1 METRIK
7 YIKTTNSGWVYAVQV
22 KKWLFWKTIESY
34 ASFEGAERFI
44 DTLSQ
49 IDEFNNKTNSSNEI
63 VSKSLNNIVY
73 EGWAVRNIHHNGD
86 LYSKVN
92 FYTSYPSKRENSNVF
107 NGTLWKDAN
116 GYVDPIIEI
125 KGEKFFFTRQSVS
138 KYRPPSLY
146 SASNLA

>member
-34 ASFEGAERFI
+34 ASFEGAERFLNILKDI
-44 DTLSQ
+44 D
-49 IDEFNNKTNSSNEI
+49 DFNNKTNSSNEI

-73 EGWAVRNIHHNGD
+73 EGWAVRNILNNGD

-92 FYTSYPSKRENSNVF
+92 FYTSYPSKKENSKLF

-116 GYVDPIIEI
+116 GYIDPIVEI
-125 KGEKFFFTRQSVS
+125 KGEEFFGEKCLKPMKMRITIEQIEEE
-138 KYRPPSLY
+138 
-146 SASNLA
+146 